1 MGEMNHL
8 FHELLF
14 DFTVSILYNKYRFMT
29 LKIEKQW
36 IL

>member
-1 MGEMNHL
+1 MNHL

-14 DFTVSILYNKYRFMT
+14 DFTVPILYNKYRFMT
-29 LKIEKQW
+29 LKIEIEKLK